1 MGRIAKIARVK
12 AGKVVS
18 ITVCDI
24 EQADEQARMRG
35 VDSWFEIDPTLG
47 TEVEQIRTLEV
58 GDALVLKAGAKAP
71 APGKQLAKTSIDKIT
86 KVDKVEIGQ
95 VEAG

>member
-24 EQADEQARMRG
+24 DQADEQARIRG
-35 VDSWFEIDPTLG
+35 VDSWFEIDP
-47 TEVEQIRTLEV
+47 
-58 GDALVLKAGAKAP
+58 
-71 APGKQLAKTSIDKIT
+71 
-86 KVDKVEIGQ
+86 
-95 VEAG
+95 